1 MTKLNGKSVKRE
13 MTVAGLRRPLCIE
26 LDERTQVV
34 RMWEKGCRTRYYL
47 PALAI
52 YGLMIRNGQESK

>member
-13 MTVAGLRRPLCIE
+13 MTVGGLRRPLVIE

-34 RMWEKGCRTRYYL
+34 RMWEKGCRTHYYL

-52 YGLMIRNGQESK
+52 YGMMIRQGNESK

>member
-1 MTKLNGKSVKRE
+1 VTMTKLNGKCIKRE
-13 MTVAGLRRPLCIE
+13 MVVGGLRRPLVIE

-34 RMWEKGCRTRYYL
+34 RMWEKGCRTHYSL

-52 YGLMIRNGQESK
+52 YGLMIRQDSK

>member
-1 MTKLNGKSVKRE
+1 MTKLNGKSIKRE
-13 MTVAGLRRPLCIE
+13 MIVPRLRRPLVIE

-34 RMWEKGCRTRYYL
+34 RMWEKGCREHYFL

-52 YGLMIRNGQESK
+52 YEMMIRQDSR